1 MNDAS
6 IVAARPRGA
15 AAELVLLFHG
25 VGASAADLRP
35 LAEWIAAARPGAFVV
50 SVEAPHPSGLGGG
63 REWFSVLG
71 VTEDNRVPRLA
82 EAMPLFRQ
90 AVAHWQRE
98 SGVGPDRT
106 TLVGF
111 SQGSIMSLES
121 TQDGEPPA
129 ARVVALSGR
138 FAQPPRRAP
147 AGVRFHFIHG
157 ADDPVIAARFSVEAA
172 QALERL
178 GGKASVDVLPGLG
191 HGIDARAAQLVAG
204 CLS

>member
-6 IVAARPRGA
+6 IVAARPQGPA
-15 AAELVLLFHG
+15 TELVLLFHG
-25 VGASAADLRP
+25 VGASAANLLP

-50 SVEAPHPSGLGGG
+50 SVDAPQPSGLGGG

-71 VTEDNRVPRLA
+71 VTEDNRMPRIDA
-82 EAMPLFRQ
+82 AMPLFRQ

-98 SGVGPDRT
+98 SGAGAERT
-106 TLVGF
+106 TLIGF

-121 TQDGEPPA
+121 TQDGDPLA

-147 AGVRFHFIHG
+147 AAVRFHFIHG

-178 GGKASVDVLPGLG
+178 GGRATVDVLPGLA
-191 HGIDARAAQLVAG
+191 HGIDARAAQLAAG
-204 CLS
+204 YLA